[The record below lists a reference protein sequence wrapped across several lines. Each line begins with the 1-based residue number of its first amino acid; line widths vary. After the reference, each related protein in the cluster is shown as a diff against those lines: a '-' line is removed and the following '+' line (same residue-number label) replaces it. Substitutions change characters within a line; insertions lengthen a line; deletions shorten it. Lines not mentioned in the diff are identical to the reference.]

1 MPRAMTHPLATNDQR
16 ELEDLALRIAA
27 APSVRAAREK
37 ARALLLS
44 NPTSNTRDGAAGLD
58 RALDQWVMGG
68 VVAIANN
75 DPSRPRALWAIDNTP
90 REWFGHVFPGAAVA
104 IDNPDNVNRTA
115 PLDGAW
121 DYEISGRFGSNPT
134 AQTSFIVTPAAEG
147 QLRLGNSIAA
157 LTNLSLQAD
166 GDGRFTITLDKR
178 PAAGRINHMQI
189 ADGPQMLAIRDSHSD
204 WRQQATE
211 IHIVANGPAPPPP
224 VPEEMLVRAA
234 AESIVDFV
242 AFWLQFKNTFWNT
255 PPFNQV
261 IGPLGRDGG
270 WGYQAGGRFKLADD
284 EALVITTVDGGA
296 AYTGFQVSDPWT
308 ISPYPFYATTSR
320 NSSQVHP
327 NSDGSLTYVISL
339 IDPGV
344 ANWIDTAGLHE
355 GWFMLRWQ
363 NLKTAEGN
371 SLLRSARLVRL
382 MELDATL
389 PPGTP
394 RATLQQRSAE
404 ILKRAEE
411 YERRYRMA
419 ATRTG

>member
-1 MPRAMTHPLATNDQR
+1 MTHPLATNDQR
-16 ELEDLALRIAA
+16 ELEALALSIAA
-27 APSVRAAREK
+27 APAVRAAREK
-37 ARALLLS
+37 ARALLLA
-44 NPTSNTRDGAAGLD
+44 NPTANTRDGAAGLD

-68 VVAIANN
+68 VVAIANS
-75 DPSRPRALWAIDNTP
+75 DPARPRALWAIDNTP

-121 DYEISGRFGSNPT
+121 EYEIHGRFGKYPT
-134 AQTSFIVTPAAEG
+134 AQTSFIVTPAVEG
-147 QLRLGNSIAA
+147 QLRLGGTIAA
-157 LTNLSLQAD
+157 LTNLNLETNL
-166 GDGRFTITLDKR
+166 DGRFTITLDKR
-178 PAAGRINHMQI
+178 PAAGRVNHLQI

-211 IHIVANGPAPPPP
+211 ILIVRMRGPAPALPMS
-224 VPEEMLVRAA
+224 EEALVSAA
-234 AESIVDFV
+234 AQSIVEFV
-242 AFWLQFKNTFWNT
+242 AFWLEFKNTFWKT

-270 WGYQAGGRFKLADD
+270 WGYQAGGRFNLADD
-284 EALVITTVDGGA
+284 EVLVITTHDGGA

-320 NSSQVHP
+320 NSSQVTP
-327 NSDGSLTYVISL
+327 NPDGSHTYVISL

-363 NLKTAEGN
+363 NLRSAEPK
-371 SLLRSARLVRL
+371 SLLQSTQLVQL
-382 MELDATL
+382 AELEKFL
-389 PPGTP
+389 PAGTP
-394 RATLQQRSAE
+394 RVTLQQRSAE
-404 ILKRAEE
+404 ILKRSKD
-411 YERRYRMA
+411 YESRYRTNSPA
-419 ATRTG
+419 DR

>member
-1 MPRAMTHPLATNDQR
+1 MTHPLATNDQR
-16 ELEDLALRIAA
+16 ELEALALRIAA
-27 APSVRAAREK
+27 TPAVRAAREK
-37 ARALLLS
+37 ARALLLA
-44 NPTSNTRDGAAGLD
+44 NPTANSRDGAAGLD

-68 VVAIANN
+68 VVAVANS

-121 DYEISGRFGSNPT
+121 EYEIHGRFGKNPT
-134 AQTSFIVTPAAEG
+134 AQTSFIVTPAVEG
-147 QLRLGNSIAA
+147 QLRLGATVAA
-157 LTNLSLQAD
+157 LTNLNLQTD

-178 PAAGRINHMQI
+178 PAAGRANHMQI

-211 IHIVANGPAPPPP
+211 ILVVPMRGPAPSPPMS
-224 VPEEMLVRAA
+224 EEALVSAA
-234 AESIVDFV
+234 ANSIVEFV
-242 AFWLQFKNTFWNT
+242 AFWLEFKNTFWKT

-284 EALVITTVDGGA
+284 EVLVITTHDGGA

-320 NSSQVHP
+320 NSSQVTP
-327 NSDGSLTYVISL
+327 NPDGSHTYVVSL

-363 NLKTAEGN
+363 NL
-371 SLLRSARLVRL
+371 RSAEPQALLQSVQVVPL
-382 MELDATL
+382 PELEKSL
-389 PPGTP
+389 PAGTP
-394 RATLQQRSAE
+394 RVTLQQRSAE
-404 ILKRAEE
+404 ILQRAKD
-411 YERRYRMA
+411 YESRYRTNSPA
-419 ATRTG
+419 A

>member
-1 MPRAMTHPLATNDQR
+1 MTHPLATNDQR
-16 ELEDLALRIAA
+16 ELEALALRIAA
-27 APSVRAAREK
+27 APPVRAAREQ
-37 ARALLLS
+37 ARSLLL
-44 NPTSNTRDGAAGLD
+44 NNVTANTRDGAAGLD

-68 VVAIANN
+68 VVAVANN

-104 IDNPDNVNRTA
+104 IDNPDNVNRTT

-121 DYEISGRFGSNPT
+121 QYEINGRFGKKPT

-147 QLRLGNSIAA
+147 QLRLGDAIAA
-157 LTNLSLQAD
+157 LTNQNIQSD
-166 GDGRFTITLDKR
+166 GEGRFTITLDGH
-178 PAAGRINHMQI
+178 PAGGRINHMRI
-189 ADGPQMLAIRDSHSD
+189 ADGPQMLAIRDSHSN

-211 IHIVANGPAPPPP
+211 IRIAAVNGPAPREPMS
-224 VPEEMLVRAA
+224 EEALVLAT
-234 AESIVDFV
+234 AESIVGFV
-242 AFWLQFKNTFWNT
+242 AFWLEFKNTFWKT

-270 WGYQAGGRFKLADD
+270 WGFQAGGRFKLADD
-284 EALVITTVDGGA
+284 QALVITTLDGGA

-320 NSSQVHP
+320 NSSQVTP
-327 NSDGSLTYVISL
+327 NPDGSLTYVISL

-363 NLKTAEGN
+363 NLTMAQGAG
-371 SLLRSARLVRL
+371 LLQSAQLVRL
-382 MELDATL
+382 AELEAAL
-389 PPGTP
+389 APGTP
-394 RATLQQRSAE
+394 RVTLPQRSAE
-404 ILKRAEE
+404 ILQRAND
-411 YERRYRMA
+411 YESRYRPHPA
-419 ATRTG
+419 SG

>member
-1 MPRAMTHPLATNDQR
+1 MTHPLATNEQR
-16 ELEDLALRIAA
+16 ELEALALRIAA
-27 APSVRAAREK
+27 TPAVRAAREK
-37 ARALLLS
+37 ARALLLG
-44 NPTSNTRDGAAGLD
+44 NPSAMTRDGAAGLD

-75 DPSRPRALWAIDNTP
+75 DPSRPRGLWAIDNTP

-121 DYEISGRFGSNPT
+121 EYRINGRFGKNPT

-147 QLRLGNSIAA
+147 QLRLGGTIAA
-157 LTNLSLQAD
+157 LTNLDLQTDDD
-166 GDGRFTITLDKR
+166 GNFTITLNKR

-189 ADGPQMLAIRDSHSD
+189 VDGPQMLAIRDSHSD
-204 WRQQATE
+204 WRQQATA
-211 IHIVANGPAPPPP
+211 IHILRENGPAPAPPLS
-224 VPEEMLVRAA
+224 EEALVRAA
-234 AESIVDFV
+234 AETIVDFV
-242 AFWLQFKNTFWNT
+242 AFWLEFKNTFWKT

-284 EALVITTVDGGA
+284 EAFVITTRDGGA

-320 NSSQVHP
+320 NSSQVTP
-327 NSDGSLTYVISL
+327 NPDGSHTYVISL
-339 IDPGV
+339 VDPGV

-363 NLKTAEGN
+363 NLKSVEPQ
-371 SLLRSARLVRL
+371 SLLQSAQLVRL
-382 MELDATL
+382 AEIEKSLS
-389 PPGTP
+389 PGTP
-394 RATLQQRSAE
+394 RVTLQQRSAE
-404 ILKRAEE
+404 ILKRTRE
-411 YERRYRMA
+411 YESRYRTHA
-419 ATRTG
+419 PADQ

>member
-1 MPRAMTHPLATNDQR
+1 MAHPLATNDQR
-16 ELEDLALRIAA
+16 ELEALALRIAA

-44 NPTSNTRDGAAGLD
+44 NPTANTRDGAAGLD

-68 VVAIANN
+68 VVAVANS

-104 IDNPDNVNRTA
+104 IDNPDNVNRTT

-121 DYEISGRFGSNPT
+121 EYEIRGRFGKKPT
-134 AQTSFIVTPAAEG
+134 AQTSFIVTPAEEG
-147 QLRLGNSIAA
+147 QLRLGSTIAA
-157 LTNLSLQAD
+157 LTNLNVKAD
-166 GDGRFTITLDKR
+166 GDGRFTITLDQR
-178 PAAGRINHMQI
+178 PAAGRANHMQI

-204 WRQQATE
+204 WRQQAAE
-211 IHIVANGPAPPPP
+211 IHVAAVSGPSPAPP
-224 VPEEMLVRAA
+224 VPEHALVSAA
-234 AESIVDFV
+234 AESVVEFV
-242 AFWLQFKNTFWNT
+242 AFWLAFKTTFWKT

-284 EALVITTVDGGA
+284 EAFVITTHDGGA

-320 NSSQVHP
+320 NSSQVTP
-327 NSDGSLTYVISL
+327 NPDGSHTYVISL

-344 ANWIDTAGLHE
+344 ANWIDSAGLHE

-363 NLKTAEGN
+363 NLQATEGK
-371 SLLRSARLVRL
+371 SLLRSAQLVRL
-382 MELDATL
+382 AELEAVL

-404 ILKRAEE
+404 ILKRAKD
-411 YERRYRMA
+411 YESRYRIGPA
-419 ATRTG
+419 AD

>member
-1 MPRAMTHPLATNDQR
+1 MTHPLATNDQR
-16 ELEDLALRIAA
+16 ELEALALRIAA
-27 APSVRAAREK
+27 TPAVRAAREK
-37 ARALLLS
+37 ARALLLA
-44 NPTSNTRDGAAGLD
+44 NPTANSRDGAAGLD

-68 VVAIANN
+68 VVAVANS

-121 DYEISGRFGSNPT
+121 EYEIHGRFGKNPT
-134 AQTSFIVTPAAEG
+134 AQTSFIVTPAVEG
-147 QLRLGNSIAA
+147 QLRLGATVAA
-157 LTNLSLQAD
+157 LTNLNLQTD

-178 PAAGRINHMQI
+178 PAAGRANHMQI

-204 WRQQATE
+204 WRQQAAE
-211 IHIVANGPAPPPP
+211 ILVVPMRGPAPSPPMS
-224 VPEEMLVRAA
+224 EEALVSAA
-234 AESIVDFV
+234 ANSIVEFV
-242 AFWLQFKNTFWNT
+242 AFWLEFKNTFWKT

-284 EALVITTVDGGA
+284 EVLVITTHDGGA

-320 NSSQVHP
+320 NSSQVTP
-327 NSDGSLTYVISL
+327 NPDGSHTYVVSL

-363 NLKTAEGN
+363 NL
-371 SLLRSARLVRL
+371 RSAEPKALLQSVQVVPL
-382 MELDATL
+382 PELEKSL
-389 PPGTP
+389 PAGTP
-394 RATLQQRSAE
+394 RVTLQQRSAE
-404 ILKRAEE
+404 ILQRAKD
-411 YERRYRMA
+411 YESRYRTNSPA
-419 ATRTG
+419 A

>member
-1 MPRAMTHPLATNDQR
+1 MTHPLATNDQR
-16 ELEDLALRIAA
+16 ELEALALRIAA
-27 APSVRAAREK
+27 APPVRAAREQ
-37 ARALLLS
+37 ARSLLL
-44 NPTSNTRDGAAGLD
+44 NNVTANTRDGAAGLD

-68 VVAIANN
+68 VVAVANN

-104 IDNPDNVNRTA
+104 IDNPDNVNRTT

-121 DYEISGRFGSNPT
+121 EYEINGRFGKNPT

-147 QLRLGNSIAA
+147 QLRLGDAIAA
-157 LTNLSLQAD
+157 LTNQNIQSD
-166 GDGRFTITLDKR
+166 SDGRFTITLDVR
-178 PAAGRINHMQI
+178 PAGGRINHMRI
-189 ADGPQMLAIRDSHSD
+189 ADGPQMLAIRDSHSN

-211 IHIVANGPAPPPP
+211 IRIAAVNGPAPRAPMS
-224 VPEEMLVRAA
+224 EEALVLATA
-234 AESIVDFV
+234 GSIVGFV
-242 AFWLQFKNTFWNT
+242 AFWLEFKNTFWKT

-270 WGYQAGGRFKLADD
+270 WGFQAGGRFKLADD
-284 EALVITTVDGGA
+284 QALVITTLDGGA

-320 NSSQVHP
+320 NSSQVTP
-327 NSDGSLTYVISL
+327 NPDGSFTYVISL

-363 NLKTAEGN
+363 NLTTAQDAG
-371 SLLRSARLVRL
+371 LLQSAQLVRL
-382 MELDATL
+382 AELEAAL
-389 PPGTP
+389 APGTP
-394 RATLQQRSAE
+394 RVTLQQRSAE
-404 ILKRAEE
+404 ILERAVQ
-411 YERRYRMA
+411 YESRYRSA
-419 ATRTG
+419 AD

>member
-1 MPRAMTHPLATNDQR
+1 MAHPLATNDQR
-16 ELEDLALRIAA
+16 ELEALALRIAA

-37 ARALLLS
+37 ARALLLA
-44 NPTSNTRDGAAGLD
+44 NPTAHTRDGAAGLD
-58 RALDQWVMGG
+58 RALDQWLMGG
-68 VVAIANN
+68 VVAVANN

-104 IDNPDNVNRTA
+104 IDNPDNVNRTM

-121 DYEISGRFGSNPT
+121 GYEIHGRFGKKPT
-134 AQTSFIVTPAAEG
+134 AQTSFIVTPAEQG
-147 QLRLGNSIAA
+147 QLRLGSTIAA
-157 LTNLSLQAD
+157 LTNVDIRSD
-166 GDGRFTITLDKR
+166 GDERFVITLDKR
-178 PAAGRINHMQI
+178 PAAGRVNHMQI

-211 IHIVANGPAPPPP
+211 IHASLVSGPSPPPP
-224 VPEEMLVRAA
+224 IAEHALVSAA
-234 AESIVDFV
+234 AESVVDFV
-242 AFWLQFKNTFWNT
+242 AFWLDFKNTFWKT

-284 EALVITTVDGGA
+284 EAFVITTLDGGA
-296 AYTGFQVSDPWT
+296 AYSGFQVSDPWT

-320 NSSQVHP
+320 NTSQITP
-327 NSDGSLTYVISL
+327 NPDGSHTYVISL

-363 NLKTAEGN
+363 NLESVAPQ
-371 SLLRSARLVRL
+371 SLLESAHLVRL
-382 MELDATL
+382 AELSKYL
-389 PPGTP
+389 PDGTP
-394 RATLQQRSAE
+394 HVTLQQRSAE
-404 ILKRAEE
+404 ILERATD
-411 YERRYRMA
+411 YESRYRTTLPA
-419 ATRTG
+419 G